1 MRGRVFTSS
10 SIHEVLTACG
20 QNRSLSREPIIKHI
34 HLVSAAVLACASFA
48 AQAQSV
54 DDAAPTHWR
63 FGFQGG
69 TVQGHGRTEPSVQV
83 SLGYD
88 IDRTWSIE
96 ALANVSAL
104 FIRMGDLRPG
114 EHEFDSAVGARV
126 LATLP
131 VSDRWNLVGGL
142 GVVQYQ
148 EDVGRDTLFGNDHD
162 HKTSPMVSLAAT
174 YRISRR
180 WSMGLELSSFTQ
192 EHSFNAGIRGEFHF

>member
-1 MRGRVFTSS
+1 MRARVSTSS

-20 QNRSLSREPIIKHI
+20 QNRFLSREHIIKHI
-34 HLVSAAVLACASFA
+34 HLLSAAVLACAPFA
-48 AQAQSV
+48 TQAQSI
-54 DDAAPTHWR
+54 DEAAPTHWR

-69 TVQGHGRTEPSVQV
+69 SVQDHGRTEPSVQV

-88 IDRTWSIE
+88 IDRTWSVE

-104 FIRMGDLRPG
+104 FIRIGGLQPG

-126 LATLP
+126 LATVP
-131 VSDRWNLVGGL
+131 VSERWNLVGGL

-148 EDVGRDTLFGNDHD
+148 DEVGNGTLFYNSHE

-174 YRISRR
+174 YRLSRR
-180 WSMGLELSSFTQ
+180 WSAGLELSSFT
-192 EHSFNAGIRGEFHF
+192 EAHTFNAGIRGEFHF